1 MFLGIDEENDLTPEW
16 IYHKSP
22 AKLKHGSNLQIV
34 AWIHSHVRG
43 VGCNLSSIDVH
54 THYFFSEICGMAGLL
69 AMVFQVTDEDK
80 VKTYDAFTLNT
91 IGIQKFILT
100 YVKNFLE
107 I

>member
-1 MFLGIDEENDLTPEW
+1 
-16 IYHKSP
+16 
-22 AKLKHGSNLQIV
+22 
-34 AWIHSHVRG
+34 
-43 VGCNLSSIDVH
+43 
-54 THYFFSEICGMAGLL
+54 MAGLL
-69 AMVFQVTDEDK
+69 AMVFQVTDEDQ